1 MKKPPRKLLLTLIK
15 SNHASRNPRQKV
27 GVTIPTALIF
37 AFCYGS
43 VALSAAFA
51 SEPAPLEPSS
61 ASATTQDGVQPVE
74 DRDGAAPA
82 ASPDAAAPDGTSAA
96 AGAATSLPAIA
107 VAEFSEQVMRG
118 DLAFAK
124 RDLTAA
130 RHFYQMGADGG
141 DSRAALRLAETYD
154 PNFLNAIQLQ
164 SAADRERAAYWYRWA
179 YGLGSQMAGLMLVRL
194 DGPKAVPAT
203 AAAPGPLAPSHVTGA
218 EATAAGSGSPARSE
232 TKPAPGTAS
241 APPAPV
247 SKDAPER
254 NTAKA
259 SATGTSVKRTA
270 AIANPPPPAEP
281 VVAPKANQP
290 LNAPAVPDHTRFPG
304 IGTPPSD
311 RAAPRTGERGA
322 EPSRQP
328 LPPGELGALLARGD
342 SLLGTG
348 DVTAARLFY
357 ERGAKAG
364 DGTAALRLGET
375 FDPQFL
381 ARARLGFVV
390 GDTDRA
396 AHWYGVARQ
405 LGNTDVEVLLR
416 PSDMLAK

>member
-1 MKKPPRKLLLTLIK
+1 MKKPPGEFRLTLIK
-15 SNHASRNPRQKV
+15 PNDVPRNRRQKV
-27 GVTIPTALIF
+27 GATIPTALVF

-43 VALSAAFA
+43 VALGVAFA

-61 ASATTQDGVQPVE
+61 ASAIAQDGVQPVE
-74 DRDGAAPA
+74 GRDG
-82 ASPDAAAPDGTSAA
+82 ASPDAAAPDGASAA
-96 AGAATSLPAIA
+96 AGAPTSLPAIS

-130 RHFYQMGADGG
+130 RHFYQIGAEGG

-164 SAADRERAAYWYRWA
+164 SAGDRERAAYWYRWA

-194 DGPKAVPAT
+194 DGPKAVPA
-203 AAAPGPLAPSHVTGA
+203 
-218 EATAAGSGSPARSE
+218 AAGSESAGRSE
-232 TKPAPGTAS
+232 TKPAPGPVS
-241 APPAPV
+241 APPVPV
-247 SKDAPER
+247 SKDAADR

-259 SATGTSVKRTA
+259 SPGSTPEKRTA
-270 AIANPPPPAEP
+270 AIANPSPPAEP
-281 VVAPKANQP
+281 VLKPKANQP
-290 LNAPAVPDHTRFPG
+290 LNAPVVPDRARFPS
-304 IGTPPSD
+304 IGPPLSD
-311 RAAPRTGERGA
+311 RAAPGKEERA
-322 EPSRQP
+322 SEPSRQA
-328 LPPGELGALLARGD
+328 LSPGELGALLARGD

-357 ERGAKAG
+357 ERGANAG

-375 FDPQFL
+375 FDPKFL

-390 GDTDRA
+390 SDTDRA
-396 AHWYGVARQ
+396 THWYRVARQ
-405 LGNTDVEVLLR
+405 LGNADVEVLLR